1 MRLKIDR
8 ASAQLFTVCVE
19 TPARPGRGDH
29 IYCAQEPYR
38 AILLCHGNLALN
50 DLAGAVVDA
59 AIGEVQGEAG
69 VAREA
74 NVGLS
79 HTQIVIYGR
88 LPGFL
93 PEKMLAQ
100 VLVDGKRDHE
110 RRATPKGGGKD

>member
-1 MRLKIDR
+1 MHLKIDR
-8 ASAQLFTVCVE
+8 ASAQQFVACVE
-19 TPARPGRGDH
+19 LPARPDNDQH
-29 IYCAQEPYR
+29 TYCAEEPYR
-38 AILLCHGNLALN
+38 AIIICHANLVLD

-93 PEKMLAQ
+93 PEKLLAQ

-110 RRATPKGGGKD
+110 RRPRPKGSGQE